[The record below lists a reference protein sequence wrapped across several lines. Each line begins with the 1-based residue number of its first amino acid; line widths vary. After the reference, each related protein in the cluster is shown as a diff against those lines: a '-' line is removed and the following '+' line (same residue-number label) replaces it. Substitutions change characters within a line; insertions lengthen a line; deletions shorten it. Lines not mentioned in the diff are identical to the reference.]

1 MSPGILM
8 LLGVVADL
16 RPVTLL
22 VAVPL
27 TACAAAPP
35 YAPTVLAV
43 PRSGESVNQF
53 EADDLA
59 CRKYIQTHTAPAG
72 ATQAEANHS
81 AVGSAAVGASA
92 GTLLGAAGGN
102 AGAGAAVGA
111 GAGLLTGSAVGA
123 NNAGAIAGGAQ
134 SQYDVAYAQCMT
146 SKGYTVENTNL
157 AAATAPPGYG
167 YGYPGGSAD
176 YAYPGDYP
184 YDGAYPYFIGTVPF
198 FFFGPHF
205 HGHFHHHEGFHHEG
219 FGHEGFHHEGFG
231 HGGFHHEGFG
241 HGGSHFGH

>member
-1 MSPGILM
+1 MAADVAPDCLRSYGKEKTPMSPGILIR
-8 LLGVVADL
+8 LGVIADL

-22 VAVPL
+22 VAIPL
-27 TACAAAPP
+27 AACAAAPP
-35 YAPTVLAV
+35 YAPTVLAL

-53 EADDLA
+53 QADDLA
-59 CRKYIQTHTAPAG
+59 CRKYIQTHTEPPG
-72 ATQAEANHS
+72 ATQAPAN
-81 AVGSAAVGASA
+81 
-92 GTLLGAAGGN
+92 GN
-102 AGAGAAVGA
+102 AGAGA
-111 GAGLLTGSAVGA
+111 AVGA

-134 SQYDVAYAQCMT
+134 SKYDVAYAQCMT

-157 AAATAPPGYG
+157 AAATASPGYG
-167 YGYPGGSAD
+167 YGYGYPDGSAD

-205 HGHFHHHEGFHHEG
+205 HDDFHHHEDFHHEGFHHEG

-231 HGGFHHEGFG
+231 HGG
-241 HGGSHFGH
+241 SHFDH